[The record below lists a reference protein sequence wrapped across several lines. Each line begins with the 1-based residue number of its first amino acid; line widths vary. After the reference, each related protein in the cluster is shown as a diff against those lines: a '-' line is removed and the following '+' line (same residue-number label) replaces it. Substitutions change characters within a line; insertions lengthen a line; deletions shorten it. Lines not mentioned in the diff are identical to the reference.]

1 MYSQPRPPPPPP
13 PPPSMLH
20 KPKSPPAAKA
30 SSSNLASA
38 LYPRRV
44 TYVLSSLKIAT
55 GCGLVALGAVA
66 LYLKASYAGSAAGL
80 WTGIIVVISGVL
92 GAFSVRRNSTRRAYV
107 ILFFA
112 ACVVAIVAD
121 VLVIIYAAT
130 GLARDSGFPGGFV
143 RDARF
148 ESFSLK
154 FDIRLRNRSPILCKL
169 ISAY

>member
-1 MYSQPRPPPPPP
+1 
-13 PPPSMLH
+13 MLH

-44 TYVLSSLKIAT
+44 TYVLASLKIAT

-154 FDIRLRNRSPILCKL
+154 FDIRLRNRSRILCKL
-169 ISAY
+169 IDKY

>member
-1 MYSQPRPPPPPP
+1 MINMPTRSPRLPLMNTLSCPQ
-13 PPPSMLH
+13 
-20 KPKSPPAAKA
+20 A
-30 SSSNLASA
+30 SV
-38 LYPRRV
+38 LYPRRF
-44 TYVLSSLKIAT
+44 TYALSALKIAT

-92 GAFSVRRNSTRRAYV
+92 GAASVQQRGSESRRAYV
-107 ILFFA
+107 ILFFG

-143 RDARF
+143 RDVGTELF
-148 ESFSLK
+148 ESPLGASNK
-154 FDIRLRNRSPILCKL
+154 
-169 ISAY
+169 Y

>member
-1 MYSQPRPPPPPP
+1 MYSGGHAHAQQPPPPP

-20 KPKSPPAAKA
+20 KPKLSPTKA
-30 SSSNLASA
+30 SSSNLASV

-92 GAFSVRRNSTRRAYV
+92 GAFSVRRNSSRRAYV

-112 ACVVAIVAD
+112 ACVIAIVAD

-143 RDARF
+143 RDVRF
-148 ESFSLK
+148 ES
-154 FDIRLRNRSPILCKL
+154 
-169 ISAY
+169 ISSD

>member
-1 MYSQPRPPPPPP
+1 M
-13 PPPSMLH
+13 
-20 KPKSPPAAKA
+20 
-30 SSSNLASA
+30 
-38 LYPRRV
+38 LYPRRF
-44 TYVLSSLKIAT
+44 TYTLSALKIAT

-92 GAFSVRRNSTRRAYV
+92 GAASVQQRGSASRRAYV
-107 ILFFA
+107 ILFFG

-143 RDARF
+143 RDVGN
-148 ESFSLK
+148 EH
-154 FDIRLRNRSPILCKL
+154 
-169 ISAY
+169 